1 MEFPLTMAKKQSE
14 IVILTEEVKKMTK
27 QTVVHEKKI
36 FSLNEEIKD
45 FTEKLGNMGKEEIV
59 QVVERLNV
67 LEEKTVKKKEKIK

>member
-1 MEFPLTMAKKQSE
+1 MEFPLEMAKKQSE

-27 QTVVHEKKI
+27 KTVVHEKKI

-67 LEEKTVKKKEKIK
+67 LEVKTVKKKEKIK